1 MYYTQHEGGGS
12 VAQAQHKDPDQ
23 VAVIGVER
31 GRHGCKAALLVGG
44 QLHEYWAPSVAAAP
58 SATAE
63 DEGDPL
69 EKLILDGRTWLVGN
83 RALAQS
89 GDGLFRIVG
98 DKTAT
103 DSDSG
108 AEFKA
113 SIAAVLAW
121 ASSVVDLENTPL
133 HILTSAPDSEW
144 SRTKDPLKAALIGRW
159 DFAVGAERGWP
170 NGQTR
175 RNLYL
180 TVADARVA
188 KESVVPLYAHIFD
201 AEGYEVA
208 GNPFT
213 DARTLCIGVGFRD
226 WNVAAT
232 EGGAILR
239 SKSGRRGVAEIYVA
253 LWDPLYDIYPALSKL
268 ADVDDI
274 MQGYRDPTR
283 RSHPVWSHRDPE
295 KVAQAIDAVVMEKG
309 ASILD
314 EALQFA
320 GDPETY
326 HRVLVSGGGC
336 LLLQDLVRQ
345 RFGSGVSFAA
355 VGDGARG
362 LAYRGARW
370 VRTGK

>member
-1 MYYTQHEGGGS
+1 M
-12 VAQAQHKDPDQ
+12 AQAPRKDPDQVPEQ

-44 QLHEYWAPSVAAAP
+44 ELHEYWAPSVAAAP

-69 EKLILDGRTWLVGN
+69 EKLVLDGRTWLVGN

-98 DKTAT
+98 DKT

-121 ASSVVDLENTPL
+121 ANSVVDLEKTAI

-144 SRTKDPLKAALIGRW
+144 GRTKDALKAALIGRW

-180 TVADARVA
+180 TVTAARVA

-201 AEGYEVA
+201 HEGYELA
-208 GNPFT
+208 GNPFA
-213 DARTLCIGVGFRD
+213 DARTLCIGIGFRD

-232 EGGAILR
+232 EGGSILR
-239 SKSGRRGVAEIYVA
+239 SKSGRRGVAEIYQA
-253 LWDPLYDIYPALSKL
+253 LWDPLTDIYPSLSKM

-274 MQGYRDPTR
+274 MKGYRDSTSRHHPIWTR
-283 RSHPVWSHRDPE
+283 RDPE
-295 KVAQAIDAVVMEKG
+295 KVEQAMDQVIMEKG
-309 ASILD
+309 AAILD
-314 EALQFA
+314 EAIQFA

-326 HRVLVSGGGC
+326 HRVLVAGGGG

-345 RFGSGVSFAA
+345 RFGAAASFAA